1 MNSLFPE
8 LLYIAVVRG
17 RKIIPFLKKIHRPHP
32 PSMPFHNPSFLGGF
46 EMEFLCVV
54 LVDLD
59 FAA

>member
-1 MNSLFPE
+1 MNSLFPG
-8 LLYIAVVRG
+8 LLYIAAVRG
-17 RKIIPFLKKIHRPHP
+17 RKIIPFLKKIP
-32 PSMPFHNPSFLGGF
+32 PPPTSMPFHNPSFLGGF